1 MAEVSFLAGKKGKA
15 TAFAL
20 LAAALYAIST
30 PFSKLLLNEVSEVMM
45 AALLYLGA
53 ARTSTYYAAAP
64 FIGSAISLAIF
75 RTVPSLAYLIA
86 LAIMIAG
93 TYLSASDTKA

>member
-1 MAEVSFLAGKKGKA
+1 MHAVCS
-15 TAFAL
+15 AFSYSGSN
-20 LAAALYAIST
+20 AAAFYAIST
-30 PFSKLLLNEVSEVMM
+30 PFSKLLLNEASEVMM